1 MSGRDDESFEERVR
15 AIASGL
21 SRSVERFAKQLDL
34 DEIAEE
40 IATSGERFRE
50 LADGAGRWMTDRLG
64 APDANQAARSAHA
77 DPDSAE
83 RSVTP
88 AGPHRLDVPT
98 DVQRRALSALSS
110 GRWKVDP
117 GTDDLIAIG
126 EAASPAFSVGLVGEL
141 RARDWIAATGELT
154 SVGRDALRR
163 WSQGAK
169 LS

>member
-1 MSGRDDESFEERVR
+1 MSGHDDESFEERVR

-21 SRSVERFAKQLDL
+21 SRSVERVAKRLDL
-34 DEIAEE
+34 DEIADE
-40 IATSGERFRE
+40 IATSGERIRE

-64 APDANQAARSAHA
+64 APDANQAPRSAQA
-77 DPDSAE
+77 EPESAE

-88 AGPHRLDVPT
+88 AGPHRRDVPT
-98 DVQRRALSALSS
+98 DVQGRALSALSS

-126 EAASPAFSVGLVGEL
+126 EAPSPAFSVGLVGEL
-141 RARDWIAATGELT
+141 RARDWIAASGELT
-154 SVGRDALRR
+154 AVGRDALRR
-163 WSQGAK
+163 WSHGAK

>member
-21 SRSVERFAKQLDL
+21 SRSAERVAKRLDL
-34 DEIAEE
+34 DE
-40 IATSGERFRE
+40 IATSGERIRE

-64 APDANQAARSAHA
+64 AADANQAARSAQA

-83 RSVTP
+83 RVTP

-98 DVQRRALSALSS
+98 DEQGRALSALSS

-154 SVGRDALRR
+154 SVGRAALRR